1 MLNDRKVLKI
11 YFLGGLTK
19 NQYIGGDC
27 LKEELGQFPD
37 LRGEGLNK
45 RGGAVFV

>member
-19 NQYIGGDC
+19 NQYIKGDC

-37 LRGEGLNK
+37 LRGGGLNK
-45 RGGAVFV
+45 RGGVVFV